1 MGWFATN
8 QPGDLGLVFPARGPA
23 FPLEHTS
30 LLFTPALPH
39 RPAAG
44 SSPPG
49 PCLQWELGQGRLRV
63 PGRPTESVWSETRF
77 LQKKCLA
84 KGVAWP
90 RRGMHPAI
98 LGNGACLHTPILR
111 PVASFKGWC
120 PSGGRG
126 GAWNMRALVQC
137 PWPEGW
143 VAGGGSQ
150 AGRLG
155 RGPEGWRQN
164 VQMCLPAGPMAAG
177 STDFSNQGKGV
188 TRMWSLLTPC
198 CYYAQEK
205 KKMGLESARLGSC
218 LPSFQNVC
226 LDRQL
231 PGRGGTS

>member
-1 MGWFATN
+1 
-8 QPGDLGLVFPARGPA
+8 
-23 FPLEHTS
+23 
-30 LLFTPALPH
+30 
-39 RPAAG
+39 
-44 SSPPG
+44 
-49 PCLQWELGQGRLRV
+49 
-63 PGRPTESVWSETRF
+63 
-77 LQKKCLA
+77 
-84 KGVAWP
+84 
-90 RRGMHPAI
+90 
-98 LGNGACLHTPILR
+98 
-111 PVASFKGWC
+111 
-120 PSGGRG
+120 
-126 GAWNMRALVQC
+126 MRALVQC

-155 RGPEGWRQN
+155 RGPERWRQN